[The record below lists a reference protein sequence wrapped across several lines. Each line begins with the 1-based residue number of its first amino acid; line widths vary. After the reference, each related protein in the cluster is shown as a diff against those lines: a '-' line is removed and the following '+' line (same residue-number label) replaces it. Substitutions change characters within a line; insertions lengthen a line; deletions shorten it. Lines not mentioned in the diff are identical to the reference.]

1 MNVEASFAFAAI
13 VISILILYYYYK
25 LNKVK
30 NTQGTFFVCLV
41 VDNTLTALSS
51 YMKWAVAK
59 YVPNAGEAFY
69 DSMSYIY
76 FITHVLM
83 IVFFF
88 LYIYS
93 DVRSWR
99 EMPQWAKIF
108 VIMPIV
114 FSLSFIATNP
124 IHHMVY
130 SYNGSL
136 YCRQSGIIVAYLTF
150 AYYYLITILV
160 IILFHKSF
168 ANKDRAVVLTL
179 MGIGLLSVA
188 IQLIFPEMQV
198 EVFAIAL
205 SSLMLFLFIQN
216 PTEQI
221 DVMLRT
227 YSRSAFSEKMR
238 DNIISR
244 RRFDLIVVDIR
255 SYRDYEAKHEKGG
268 RPLMKEAASRIK
280 EIASEAEVYRVAE
293 NALAIEIIRPKARE
307 TTELIKRIEEELD
320 KIWEIDD
327 EQISLQGHM
336 LRLSMPGDIS
346 DNEQLQIL
354 IERFRNNSFENRCMT
369 AENFDMQSLDRYRRI
384 SAALARVI
392 DKKQFEI
399 RYTPVYSMALSRV
412 IGGEIA
418 VRFYDDDLGYVYHDE
433 IFSYAERSGHA
444 LQLGELMFEDICSFI
459 SEHRLSDFGLSF
471 LLLKIMPGI
480 CMQPGMYAKLKQIT
494 DKYNIDPRIFCL
506 QITEQTVSRAT
517 QLFKQNINE
526 MHEAGIKFCL
536 EDYGS
541 GFTSIAS
548 VYEMPFSILMVN
560 HSVMHA
566 AMSNE
571 KARITMDS
579 TLAMARD
586 LSMMTMVAGIND
598 DKMFNVISDMACD
611 FAIGNYF
618 FEQLDGEEFLKVV
631 KISAE
636 ERDGEGDI

>member
-1 MNVEASFAFAAI
+1 MSVEASFAFAAI
-13 VISILILYYYYK
+13 VISVLILYYYYR

-41 VDNTLTALSS
+41 IDNTLTALST
-51 YMKWAVAK
+51 YMRWAVEK
-59 YVPNAGEAFY
+59 YVPDISPVFFNA
-69 DSMSYIY
+69 MSYIY

-83 IVFFF
+83 IVLIF
-88 LYIYS
+88 LYIFS
-93 DVRSWR
+93 DVRSWK
-99 EMPQWAKIF
+99 EMPQWAKVF
-108 VIMPIV
+108 VIAPIT
-114 FSLSFIATNP
+114 FSLTFIATNP

-130 SYNGSL
+130 TYAGSI
-136 YCRQSGIIVAYLTF
+136 YTRQTGIIVPYITF
-150 AYYYLITILV
+150 AYYYLITLFV
-160 IILFHKSF
+160 IIWFNKSF
-168 ANKDRAVVLTL
+168 SDKDRSVVLTL
-179 MGIGLLSVA
+179 MGIGLASVA

-205 SSLMLFLFIQN
+205 SELMLFLFIQN

-221 DVMLRT
+221 DALLGI

-268 RPLMKEAASRIK
+268 RPLMKEVSGHIK
-280 EIASEAEVYRVAE
+280 DIVSEANVYRVAE
-293 NALAIEIIRPKARE
+293 NTLAIEIIKPKARE
-307 TTELIKRIEEELD
+307 TTELIEKIEDDLD
-320 KIWEIDD
+320 KTWEIDG
-327 EQISLQGHM
+327 ENIPMQGH
-336 LRLSMPGDIS
+336 LLKLCMPGDIN
-346 DNEQLQIL
+346 DNEQLQVL
-354 IERFRNNSFENRCMT
+354 IERFRNNSFENRCMSI
-369 AENFDMQSLDRYRRI
+369 ENFDLQSLDRYRRI

-412 IGGEIA
+412 IGGEIG
-418 VRFYDDDLGYVYHDE
+418 VRFYDDDLGYVYNDE

-444 LQLGELMFEDICSFI
+444 QQLGDLMFEDICSFI
-459 SEHRLSDFGLSF
+459 AEHKIADLGLSF
-471 LLLKIMPGI
+471 LLLKLMPGI
-480 CMQPGMYAKLKQIT
+480 CMQPGMFGKLKAKA
-494 DKYNIDPRIFCL
+494 DKYGVDQKIFCL
-506 QITEQTVSRAT
+506 QITEQTVARAT

-560 HSVMHA
+560 QAVMHA
-566 AMSNE
+566 AMRNE

-618 FEQLDGEEFLKVV
+618 FEQLDGEEFLKVAR
-631 KISAE
+631 ISAE
-636 ERDGEGDI
+636 ENDGGGDI